1 MMYNLAGVYNTFS
14 LRVKNSYFWLGPA
27 LQELYLMLLRE

>member
-1 MMYNLAGVYNTFS
+1 MIHNLAGVYNTFA
-14 LRVKNSYFWLGPA
+14 LIVQNSYFWLGPA